1 MEKNVEKKIKVDFE
15 DLAKKLMFD
24 LPSFV
29 EFMKRGGL
37 VFKKGKDASSVN
49 DAIRKAQKNG
59 NQKVENELGMLELYL
74 KDVFLS
80 TYTPTK

>member
-1 MEKNVEKKIKVDFE
+1 MEKKIKVDFE

-29 EFMKRGGL
+29 ELAKRGGL
-37 VFKKGKDASSVN
+37 MFKKGKDMNSIN
-49 DAIRKAQKNG
+49 DAIKKAVKNG
-59 NQKVENELGMLELYL
+59 NGKVEYELSMLELYL

-80 TYTPTK
+80 TYTPQSK